1 MRLYDRRKFDSLSL
15 IRFRFIWRE
24 VVMPDQCGNFSG
36 WQECSRMAVKIRSV
50 STAEIYRI
58 IRLHADEEVGTSG
71 MLLFRWPE
79 DR

>member
-15 IRFRFIWRE
+15 IRFAFVRRE

-50 STAEIYRI
+50 STAESYRI
-58 IRLHADEEVGTSG
+58 IRLHADEEMGSSG
-71 MLLFRWPE
+71 IVAVSVA
-79 DR
+79 

>member
-1 MRLYDRRKFDSLSL
+1 
-15 IRFRFIWRE
+15 
-24 VVMPDQCGNFSG
+24 MPDQCGNFSG

-71 MLLFRWPE
+71 IVAVSVA
-79 DR
+79 

>member
-1 MRLYDRRKFDSLSL
+1 AK
-15 IRFRFIWRE
+15 IRFTLIDTVRFVRRE

-50 STAEIYRI
+50 STAESYRI

-71 MLLFRWPE
+71 IVAVSVA
-79 DR
+79 